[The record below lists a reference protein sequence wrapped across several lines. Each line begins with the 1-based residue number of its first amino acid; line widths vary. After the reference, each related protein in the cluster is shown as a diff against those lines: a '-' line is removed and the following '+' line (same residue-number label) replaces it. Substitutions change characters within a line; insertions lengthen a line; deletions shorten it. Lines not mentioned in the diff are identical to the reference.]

1 MNVNIFF
8 QLSTY
13 IVHLQI
19 ENLWNTLLIPEHQ
32 ESGVWKVI
40 EMIYLDYQKLKIIEL
55 LCLV

>member
-1 MNVNIFF
+1 M
-8 QLSTY
+8 
-13 IVHLQI
+13 HLQI
-19 ENLWNTLLIPEHQ
+19 ENLWNTLLNPEHQ